1 MNILVERIFTCST
14 YTIGKMYVNK
24 TYVCDTIEDCDR
36 GLDNSMDTSTIKSK
50 KIYGETAIPTGTYEI
65 TMNVVSPK
73 FKSKSW
79 AKPFGGKLPRLLN
92 VKGYEGVLIHVMN
105 KASESLGCI
114 GVGYNTVKG
123 MVTNS
128 TSAFNKLM
136 NDYLLKSSDKI
147 TITIKR
153 SY

>member
-36 GLDNSMDTSTIKSK
+36 GLDNSMDTSTIKST

-73 FKSKSW
+73 FKSKSII
-79 AKPFGGKLPRLLN
+79 L
-92 VKGYEGVLIHVMN
+92 Y
-105 KASESLGCI
+105 
-114 GVGYNTVKG
+114 
-123 MVTNS
+123 
-128 TSAFNKLM
+128 
-136 NDYLLKSSDKI
+136 
-147 TITIKR
+147 
-153 SY
+153 

>member
-1 MNILVERIFTCST
+1 
-14 YTIGKMYVNK
+14 MYVNG
-24 TYVCDTIEDCDR
+24 TYICDTIEDCDR
-36 GLDNSMDTSTIKSK
+36 GLDDSMSTATVKSK
-50 KIYGETAIPTGTYEI
+50 KVYGETAIPTGIYEI

-79 AKPFGGKLPRLLN
+79 AKPFDGKLPRLLN
-92 VKGYEGVLIHVMN
+92 VKGYDGVLIHVMN

-136 NDYLLKSSDKI
+136 NDYLLKSKDKI
-147 TITIKR
+147 SITIRRKY
-153 SY
+153 SI